1 MSENLFF
8 SLLLTVLPPKNNHFQ
23 CLYATL
29 VPSTVRE
36 DCLRTAN
43 QRRIFFN
50 FENQSWEQNEY
61 EDREVLDYLILLLL
75 LMTMVTV
82 LGWIHWIFFYF
93 EWHFIRFR
101 CFFSFS
107 FSFFIFHTM
116 TDPGVSMGGLSVCI
130 SLIWMLITVDILYK
144 RRKKG
149 PNECRFLDYEWLKS
163 DDSLQRYVRPFFSSL
178 PHFHTMISSVK

>member
-1 MSENLFF
+1 MSTVFQKKRKEKSIENPFCSQRMNMWSSPHSLDLTNKQMSENLFF

-43 QRRIFFN
+43 QRRIFFY

-75 LMTMVTV
+75 LLMMTMVTV

-101 CFFSFS
+101 CFFLFFVLVFHFS
-107 FSFFIFHTM
+107 YNDWPWCFN
-116 TDPGVSMGGLSVCI
+116 GWLVCLHK
-130 SLIWMLITVDILYK
+130 SYL
-144 RRKKG
+144 
-149 PNECRFLDYEWLKS
+149 NADYRW
-163 DDSLQRYVRPFFSSL
+163 YFV
-178 PHFHTMISSVK
+178 